1 MDLKVLSP
9 SVSLYYGNLP
19 DALTEEYDV
28 GLQET
33 AMFLKHTRMERGQKR
48 ELGCN

>member
-1 MDLKVLSP
+1 MDLNVPSP
-9 SVSLYYGNLP
+9 SVSLYYCNLL

-28 GLQET
+28 VLQET
-33 AMFLKHTRMERGQKR
+33 ATFLKHTRMEHGRKR